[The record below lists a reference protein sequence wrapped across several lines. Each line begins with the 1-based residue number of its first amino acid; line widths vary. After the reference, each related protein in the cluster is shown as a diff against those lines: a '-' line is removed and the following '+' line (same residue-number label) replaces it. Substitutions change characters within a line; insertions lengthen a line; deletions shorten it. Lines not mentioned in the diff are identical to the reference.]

1 MNIDYKINEQDLRLL
16 KKKIKSLKD
25 FSGQTLSSEIGKTA
39 FAIENRSKRKV
50 TVAKKFGGG
59 LKQSIKTFHSGKKA
73 FVEAGKKYAPFV
85 EFGTGSK
92 VDLTDMKALG
102 IPESYAKQFKGK
114 GIRDIN
120 LPARPFL
127 FPSARTEFLNL
138 LKRITDKL
146 KKLT

>member
-1 MNIDYKINEQDLRLL
+1 MNINYKIDQKDLRLL

-25 FSGQTLSSEIGKTA
+25 YSGQTLSTEIGKTG
-39 FAIENRSKRKV
+39 FAIERRSKRKV
-50 TVAKKFGGG
+50 PVDTGG

-73 FVEAGKKYAPFV
+73 FVEAGKKYATFV

>member
-1 MNIDYKINEQDLRLL
+1 MNINYKIDQKDLRLL

-25 FSGQTLSSEIGKTA
+25 YSGQTLSNEIGKTG
-39 FAIENRSKRKV
+39 FAIERRSKRKV
-50 TVAKKFGGG
+50 PVDTGG

>member
-1 MNIDYKINEQDLRLL
+1 MNINYKIDQKDLRLL

-25 FSGQTLSSEIGKTA
+25 YSGQTLSSEIGKTA
-39 FAIENRSKRKV
+39 FAIERRSKRKV
-50 TVAKKFGGG
+50 PVDTGG

>member
-1 MNIDYKINEQDLRLL
+1 MNIDYKIDQKDLRLL

-25 FSGQTLSSEIGKTA
+25 YSGQTLSSEIGKTG
-39 FAIENRSKRKV
+39 FAIERRSKRKV
-50 TVAKKFGGG
+50 PVDTGG
-59 LKQSIKTFHSGKKA
+59 LKQSIKTYHSGKKA
-73 FVEAGKKYAPFV
+73 FVEAGKNYAPYI

-102 IPESYAKQFKGK
+102 IPDSYAKQFKGK

>member
-1 MNIDYKINEQDLRLL
+1 MNIDYKIDQKDLRLL

-25 FSGQTLSSEIGKTA
+25 YSGQTLSSEIGKTG
-39 FAIENRSKRKV
+39 FAIERRSKRKV
-50 TVAKKFGGG
+50 PVDTGG
-59 LKQSIKTFHSGKKA
+59 LKQSIKTYHSGKKA
-73 FVEAGKKYAPFV
+73 FVEAGKNYAPYI

-92 VDLTDMKALG
+92 VDLTDMKGLG